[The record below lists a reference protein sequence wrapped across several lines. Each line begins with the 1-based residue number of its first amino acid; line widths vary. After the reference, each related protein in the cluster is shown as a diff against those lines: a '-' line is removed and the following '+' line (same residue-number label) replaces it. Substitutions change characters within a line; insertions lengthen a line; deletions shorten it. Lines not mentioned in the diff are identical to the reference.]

1 MELLENIH
9 PGEILK
15 LDFMEPLHVSACQ
28 LAKATSLS
36 VRRVQEIIIVVL
48 RGA

>member
-15 LDFMEPLHVSACQ
+15 LDFMEPLYISVGQS
-28 LAKATSLS
+28 AKATGHS
-36 VRRVQEIIIVVL
+36 VRRVQEIT
-48 RGA
+48 RG